1 VDFRPVVDGLF
12 NGAIDRFEKV
22 RQNPVTGG
30 RWLSGVDPVA
40 RQKRDA
46 CRALV
51 ARAGFAWENPGLPPL
66 PLSYDEREA
75 IKGRSGLEFIIS
87 VYARSL
93 EARKYDRVRHPP
105 FEQYARGVLAS
116 DYAPH
121 FIKDDPDL
129 IKRYPP
135 RMLPGLGPGLCWKPS
150 ARRSA
155 SLRRGNR
162 R

>member
-1 VDFRPVVDGLF
+1 MDFKPEVDRLFREAP
-12 NGAIDRFEKV
+12 DRRASL

-30 RWLSGVDPVA
+30 RWLCGADPIG

-51 ARAGFAWENPGLPPL
+51 AQAWFAWDNPGLPQL
-66 PLSYDEREA
+66 PLSYGERED
-75 IKGRSGLEFIIS
+75 IKGRSGLEYIIS

-93 EARKYDRVRHPP
+93 AARRYDTDRHPP

-116 DYAPH
+116 DYAPD
-121 FIKDDPDL
+121 FIKDDTDL

-135 RMLPGLGPGLCWKPS
+135 RTLPGLGSGLCWQG
-150 ARRSA
+150 R
-155 SLRRGNR
+155 
-162 R
+162 